1 MNRKQKKILFRI
13 IISFVLTAV
22 LAVAVNS
29 LELSLSVIFF
39 LFAVPYLVIG
49 YDIWIKAFSN
59 LKKGRVFD
67 ENFLMAFASAGAF
80 AIAILD
86 PDGRGDFIEAVAV
99 ILFYQVGEF
108 FEGYIV
114 DKSRREIDKL
124 VNLTSDIVH
133 VEQNNELR
141 DVDPDTVNTGSVIVV
156 KPGEK
161 IPIDGVVVEGKS
173 SLDTAALT
181 GESMPRSIDC
191 GDEVL
196 SGCINISGA
205 VRIRTSRLY
214 EDSTAAKIL
223 ELVEN
228 SSAHKARSEKFISR
242 FARVYTPFVC
252 FGALALALLPPVYL
266 KFMTSEPAGWFEWV
280 YRALTFLVISCPCAL
295 VISIPL
301 TFFAAIGGS
310 SRNGILVKGAT
321 FMEKLAR
328 TDYAVMD
335 KTGTL
340 TEGSF
345 CVSRICNNVVDADKL
360 IKYAA
365 YAESSSNHPVAQ
377 SIVKAFPQKI
387 DRSLIGDIEEIA
399 GQGIR
404 AEVGGQ
410 QVLVGNEK
418 LLVSSGISGIA
429 PADAVQAGTAVHVA
443 VDGSYIGSIIISD
456 SIRETSASAVGALK
470 KMGINRIAMLTGD
483 TADVAGYVAGCLG
496 IGEVHSGLLPHDKVA
511 VVQEIMKGKP
521 AGSSL
526 IFVGDGINDA
536 PVLTVADVGIAM
548 GGIGS
553 DAAIEAADVI
563 IMDDNPMK
571 IAKAVGIARR
581 CMSITWQNIL
591 FALGVKFSCLVLG
604 AIGYASL
611 WLAIFADVG
620 VLILVVLNALRAM
633 INVKESKS

>member
-1 MNRKQKKILFRI
+1 MNCKQKKILFRI

-173 SLDTAALT
+173 TLDTAALT

-196 SGCINISGA
+196 SGCINISGV

-418 LLVSSGISGIA
+418 LLVSCGISGIA
-429 PADAVQAGTAVHVA
+429 SADAVQAGTAVHVA

>member
-22 LAVAVNS
+22 LAVVVNS

-67 ENFLMAFASAGAF
+67 ENFLMAFASSGAF
-80 AIAILD
+80 AIALLD

-108 FEGYIV
+108 FESYIV

-173 SLDTAALT
+173 TLDTAALT

-429 PADAVQAGTAVHVA
+429 PADAVQTGTAVHVA

-496 IGEVHSGLLPHDKVA
+496 IGEVHSGLLPQDKVA

>member
-67 ENFLMAFASAGAF
+67 ENFLMAFASAGVF

-173 SLDTAALT
+173 TLDTAALT

-196 SGCINISGA
+196 SGCINISGV

>member
-22 LAVAVNS
+22 MAVAVNS
-29 LELSLSVIFF
+29 LELSLSVSFF

-49 YDIWIKAFSN
+49 CDIWIKAFSN

-173 SLDTAALT
+173 TLDTAALT

-196 SGCINISGA
+196 SGCINISGV

-242 FARVYTPFVC
+242 FARVYTPLVC

-418 LLVSSGISGIA
+418 LLVSCGISGIA

>member
-29 LELSLSVIFF
+29 LELSLCVSFF

-67 ENFLMAFASAGAF
+67 ENFLMAFASSGAF
-80 AIAILD
+80 AIALLD

-173 SLDTAALT
+173 TLDTAALT

-196 SGCINISGA
+196 SGCINISGV

>member
-22 LAVAVNS
+22 LAVAVNR
-29 LELSLSVIFF
+29 LELSLSVSFF

-80 AIAILD
+80 AIAVLE

-429 PADAVQAGTAVHVA
+429 PADAVQIGTAVHVA

-470 KMGINRIAMLTGD
+470 KWGLIESP
-483 TADVAGYVAGCLG
+483 CL
-496 IGEVHSGLLPHDKVA
+496 
-511 VVQEIMKGKP
+511 Q
-521 AGSSL
+521 
-526 IFVGDGINDA
+526 
-536 PVLTVADVGIAM
+536 
-548 GGIGS
+548 
-553 DAAIEAADVI
+553 VI
-563 IMDDNPMK
+563 PLM
-571 IAKAVGIARR
+571 
-581 CMSITWQNIL
+581 
-591 FALGVKFSCLVLG
+591 
-604 AIGYASL
+604 
-611 WLAIFADVG
+611 
-620 VLILVVLNALRAM
+620 
-633 INVKESKS
+633 

>member
-29 LELSLSVIFF
+29 LELSLCVSFF

-67 ENFLMAFASAGAF
+67 ENFLMAFASSGAF
-80 AIAILD
+80 AIALLD

-173 SLDTAALT
+173 TLDTAALT

-205 VRIRTSRLY
+205 IRIRTSRLY

>member
-173 SLDTAALT
+173 TLDTAALT

-196 SGCINISGA
+196 SGCINISGV